1 MNANKKIQAC
11 ITLPAWLYDW
21 TADRK
26 LSRSAMIKEALVAHF
41 NLTHGD
47 ESKTM
52 VTKSK
57 TESVDIQ
64 F

>member
-1 MNANKKIQAC
+1 MNENKKIQAC

-21 TADRK
+21 TADHK
-26 LSRSAMIKEALVAHF
+26 LSRSAIIKEALVAHF
-41 NLTHGD
+41 NLTQGD
-47 ESKTM
+47 ENKTM

-57 TESVDIQ
+57 TENMDIK